1 VASQYP
7 ENNLLIGIDRPDIE
21 VNDSDDEVSAPAS
34 KKKKASGPQGA
45 LTDFFDKKPSAPVAR
60 KASASKPAPAKK
72 AASKAKRNDSDD
84 DDDFDVDLDDAP
96 AVVPA
101 RASARPARAPP
112 KKAYID
118 LSDED

>member
-1 VASQYP
+1 MF
-7 ENNLLIGIDRPDIE
+7 GRPDIE
-21 VNDSDDEVSAPAS
+21 VNDSDDEVSAPAP

-72 AASKAKRNDSDD
+72 GASKAKRNESDD
-84 DDDFDVDLDDAP
+84 DDDFDVDLDDAR

-101 RASARPARAPP
+101 RAPSARPARAPP